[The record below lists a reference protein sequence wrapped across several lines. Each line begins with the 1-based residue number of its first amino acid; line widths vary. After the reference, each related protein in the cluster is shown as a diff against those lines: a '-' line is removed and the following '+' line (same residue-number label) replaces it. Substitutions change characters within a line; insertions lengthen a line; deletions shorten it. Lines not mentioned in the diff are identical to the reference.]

1 MNITHPHPTR
11 RTASTLLGGL
21 TVLLLAGG
29 LLLAS
34 AAPAAAHDNLI
45 SSTPEA
51 GSTVGVSPAEISLT
65 FSGELLT
72 ATSAVVI
79 EVTSPDGQNIA
90 EGEPAV
96 DGTTV
101 TQTLT
106 ASQSAGV
113 FTVLWRVV
121 SSDGH
126 PISDQY
132 TYTVEAVTIPTSTPT
147 PGETSE
153 PTPEPSP
160 TATATEAAGSDVHS
174 GPSGGG
180 VFLPILALVSG
191 VVIVGGA
198 LVVVLMVARERRR
211 RDRVAAAAA
220 SGGETPEASG
230 QAQDRAT
237 DT

>member
-1 MNITHPHPTR
+1 MKRTRTPWSR
-11 RTASTLLGGL
+11 RTASPVIAGL
-21 TVLLLAGG
+21 TALLAASG

-34 AAPAAAHDNLI
+34 AVPAAAHDNLI
-45 SSTPEA
+45 SSTPES
-51 GSTVGVSPAEISLT
+51 GSTVGISPAEVSLA

-79 EVTSPDGQNIA
+79 EVTSPDGRNIA
-90 EGEPAV
+90 EGEPVV

-101 TQTLT
+101 TQALEPET
-106 ASQSAGV
+106 SAGV

-132 TYTVEAVTIPTSTPT
+132 TYTVEAATIPTSTPNPMAT
-147 PGETSE
+147 TEQAAG
-153 PTPEPSP
+153 PSP
-160 TATATEAAGSDVHS
+160 TATIAGTAGSDVHT

-180 VFLPILALVSG
+180 EFLPVVAVIGG
-191 VVIVGGA
+191 VVVFGGA
-198 LVVVLMVARERRR
+198 LVVVLMVGRERRR
-211 RDRVAAAAA
+211 RDRAAAAA
-220 SGGETPEASG
+220 AGATGNPNETG
-230 QAQDRAT
+230 QAPERPI

>member
-1 MNITHPHPTR
+1 MNTTHPR
-11 RTASTLLGGL
+11 RPRSTTSSLLAGL
-21 TVLLLAGG
+21 SALLLAGG

-45 SSTPEA
+45 STTPEA
-51 GSTVGVSPAEISLT
+51 GSTVGESPSEISLT

-72 ATSAVVI
+72 ATSSVVI
-79 EVTSPDGQNIA
+79 EVTSPDGQNVA
-90 EGEPAV
+90 EGEPLV

-101 TQTLT
+101 TQTLAAT
-106 ASQSAGV
+106 QSAGA

-132 TYTVEAVTIPTSTPT
+132 TYTVEAVTIPTATPT
-147 PGETSE
+147 PGATSE
-153 PTPEPSP
+153 SSPEPSP

-180 VFLPILALVSG
+180 AFLPILAVVSG

-198 LVVVLMVARERRR
+198 LVVVLMVARERCR
-211 RDRVAAAAA
+211 RDRAAAAAA
-220 SGGETPEASG
+220 SGGEMPGAAG